1 MSVVGVNGRG
11 MGKWTGVGWRSRRVW
26 MDVASMLD
34 RVSRSVF
41 LSSARPGIGRRR
53 EVGQGLVPV
62 LKRTDRRAGGAP
74 GSV

>member
-1 MSVVGVNGRG
+1 
-11 MGKWTGVGWRSRRVW
+11 
-26 MDVASMLD
+26 MDAASMLD

-53 EVGQGLVPV
+53 EAGQGLVPV

>member
-1 MSVVGVNGRG
+1 
-11 MGKWTGVGWRSRRVW
+11 
-26 MDVASMLD
+26 MDAASMLD